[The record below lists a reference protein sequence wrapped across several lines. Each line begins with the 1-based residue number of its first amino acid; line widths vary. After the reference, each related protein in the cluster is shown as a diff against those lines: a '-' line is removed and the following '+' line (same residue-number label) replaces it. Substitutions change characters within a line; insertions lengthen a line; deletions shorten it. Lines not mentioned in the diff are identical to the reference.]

1 MEPSVYVGVD
11 VSKDRLDVYV
21 RPSGECFSVDQSP
34 QGIDRLV
41 LRLRALP
48 VVMVALEA
56 TGGYE
61 RAAAAALSVT
71 GLPLVVV
78 NPAQVRS
85 FAKALGQQ
93 AKTDRIDAQ
102 VIARFVEATRP
113 QVRPLPDDS
122 TAALADLIARRRQI
136 VDMISVEK
144 QRLPLSAKPVQK
156 SIRRVIKAL
165 ERELAGVN
173 GDIDAMIRASP
184 VWRYKEDLL
193 TSAPGVG
200 PTVARTLLAELPEL
214 GRLDR
219 KQIAALAGLAPY
231 ARQSGQWRGKCVI
244 GGGRKAVRKVLFLSA
259 MTAVR
264 RSQSL
269 KAFYEKLLSLGKP
282 KMLALIAVE
291 RKLLT
296 ALNAMIRD
304 KAKWCEAA

>member
-34 QGIDRLV
+34 QGIDQLV

-61 RAAAAALSVT
+61 RAAAAALSVA

-78 NPAQVRS
+78 NPAQVGS

-193 TSAPGVG
+193 TSAPASARPSRAPCWPNCPNWAGS
-200 PTVARTLLAELPEL
+200 TVNRSPRWPDLRPMRDSPANGAANASSAAAEKPC
-214 GRLDR
+214 G
-219 KQIAALAGLAPY
+219 KSSSSAP
-231 ARQSGQWRGKCVI
+231 
-244 GGGRKAVRKVLFLSA
+244 
-259 MTAVR
+259 
-264 RSQSL
+264 
-269 KAFYEKLLSLGKP
+269 
-282 KMLALIAVE
+282 
-291 RKLLT
+291 
-296 ALNAMIRD
+296 
-304 KAKWCEAA
+304 